1 MLNIKRI
8 VRILLGKKISSE
20 EFVNDLRK
28 IGIRV
33 GDGCR
38 FFDPESVVIDRQNPH
53 MIVLGNNVRITHG
66 VVILTHDYS
75 TSVIAGAYGDFYG
88 SVGHVHIGNNVFVG
102 INSIILKNTSIGDN
116 VIIGA
121 GSVISGNVESNAVY
135 AGVPGKKI
143 MSLDE
148 FRNKVM
154 SKQKSDMINI
164 ALHNHSSGNDFNEE
178 IYNEYQFCYL
188 KRKNP
193 LPNSFLERIIRTGYR
208 QKVLDRYHIT
218 KPIITK
224 PIDKF
229 YMESI
234 KSESDKHL

>member
-1 MLNIKRI
+1 MINLKRI
-8 VRILLGKKISSE
+8 VRILLGKKISSD
-20 EFVNDLRK
+20 EFISYLRK
-28 IGIRV
+28 IGVKV

-38 FFDPESVVIDRQNPH
+38 FFDPESVVIDKQNPY
-53 MIVLGNNVRITHG
+53 MLVLGDNVRITHG

-102 INSIILKNTSIGDN
+102 INSIILKNTNIGDN

-121 GSVISGNVESNAVY
+121 GSVISGDIESNSVY
-135 AGVPGKKI
+135 AGVPAKKI

-148 FRNKVM
+148 FRKKIS

-164 ALHNHSSGNDFNEE
+164 ALHNHLSGNNFDEK
-178 IYNEYQFCYL
+178 IYSEYQFCYL
-188 KRKNP
+188 KREDP
-193 LPNSFLERIIRTGYR
+193 LPESFLERIIRTGKR
-208 QKVLDRYHIT
+208 QKVLERYYMT
-218 KPIITK
+218 EPIITQ

-229 YMESI
+229 YMDSI
-234 KSESDKHL
+234 KSESGKH